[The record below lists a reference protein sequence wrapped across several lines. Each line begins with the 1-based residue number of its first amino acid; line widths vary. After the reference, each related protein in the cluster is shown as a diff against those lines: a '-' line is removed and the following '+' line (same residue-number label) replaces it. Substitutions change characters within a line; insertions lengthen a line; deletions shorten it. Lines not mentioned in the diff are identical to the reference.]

1 MWVGL
6 DSFSA
11 AGVDC
16 SCHKMGRSFLTCPF
30 LLANLMSN
38 QPGCFQSTK
47 SRSICS
53 KDLPLVSGST
63 IQIKIKP
70 ARQIRPYNQNVL
82 PVYYG
87 TMAAEIKKLLD
98 ESVAHHGKLAG
109 KIGGAFASSANVGGG
124 NETTVMDLIKAL
136 LIHGMIVPGSAKGDH
151 YGPVAIGKPDNRAQN
166 ECKKLGRLVATLT
179 VKLYG

>member
-1 MWVGL
+1 MAKILIVYYSRTGNTKEMA
-6 DSFSA
+6 SYVE
-11 AGVDC
+11 AGVKEIRGVEVACLSVDQV
-16 SCHKMGRSFLTCPF
+16 KAEDLLKYDGIIMGS
-30 LLANLMSN
+30 
-38 QPGCFQSTK
+38 
-47 SRSICS
+47 
-53 KDLPLVSGST
+53 
-63 IQIKIKP
+63 
-70 ARQIRPYNQNVL
+70 

-87 TMAAEIKKLLD
+87 TMAAETKKLLD

-179 VKLYG
+179 VRLHG